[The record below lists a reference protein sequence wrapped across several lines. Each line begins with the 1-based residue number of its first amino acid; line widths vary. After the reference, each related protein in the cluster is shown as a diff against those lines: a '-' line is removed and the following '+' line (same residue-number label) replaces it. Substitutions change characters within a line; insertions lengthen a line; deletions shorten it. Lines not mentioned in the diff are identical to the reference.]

1 MPDMFQAYVKGY
13 AFDWNKLKTFLST
26 NDDKDGRIDEVIYRV
41 LEFIDRD
48 TNPTCRGKRC
58 DTGEEALVI
67 MLREDAMEVDRE
79 TLEARDLS
87 PPRYL
92 AQLAV
97 PLMFGPETFEFTCW

>member
-1 MPDMFQAYVKGY
+1 MKGY

-26 NDDKDGRIDEVIYRV
+26 DDDRDGRIDDVIYRV
-41 LEFIDRD
+41 FEFIDRD
-48 TNPTCRGKRC
+48 TNPTCMGRRC
-58 DTGEEALVI
+58 STREKELVI
-67 MLREDAMEVDRE
+67 MVREDAMESDRE

-97 PLMFGPETFEFTCW
+97 PLMSGPENFEFKNW